1 MIVATT
7 RVSPPAS
14 CVSWNRL
21 FGIAH
26 ERGDSV
32 PEPVLGHFP
41 DQTKSK
47 RAVPL
52 YKV

>member
-1 MIVATT
+1 
-7 RVSPPAS
+7 
-14 CVSWNRL
+14 
-21 FGIAH
+21 
-26 ERGDSV
+26 V

-47 RAVPL
+47 RAVPR